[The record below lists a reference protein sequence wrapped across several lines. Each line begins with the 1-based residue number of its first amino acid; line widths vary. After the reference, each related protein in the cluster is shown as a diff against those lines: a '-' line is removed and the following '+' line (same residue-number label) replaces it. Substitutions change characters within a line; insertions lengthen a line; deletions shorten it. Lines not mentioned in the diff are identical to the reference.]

1 MLLRI
6 NYETKLKL
14 EASVILIIPFIIVVH
29 IVVVVLLSLLADV
42 AALDSVTDVARRL
55 SLLVMMLMR
64 RRGGSWSSRLSWLDW
79 MSNRSMTRL
88 WVGANLEMRWT
99 TSCTQQCTR
108 VLYWRAPLILKL

>member
-29 IVVVVLLSLLADV
+29 IVIVILLSLLADA
-42 AALDSVTDVARRL
+42 AALDSVNDIARQL

-64 RRGGSWSSRLSWLDW
+64 RRGGGMVVTAFLARLDVKQV
-79 MSNRSMTRL
+79 N
-88 WVGANLEMRWT
+88 ERWT
-99 TSCTQQCTR
+99 SSCTRQCAR
-108 VLYWRAPLILKL
+108 VLYWRVPSILKLVR